1 MRITK
6 FYRYIITEEVPGRF
20 WRRSVNISPGSKL
33 FKWLKYRIFSSTKKE
48 EKVTIT
54 WRLDGRSVSR
64 LEGIQIVE
72 NKPEE
77 AELWTT

>member
-1 MRITK
+1 MRITRL
-6 FYRYIITEEVPGRF
+6 YRYVLTGEVRGKSLQKFIRTAPFRQF
-20 WRRSVNISPGSKL
+20 RWMRYKL
-33 FKWLKYRIFSSTKKE
+33 FSYDEQSEIY
-48 EKVTIT
+48 I

-64 LEGIQIVE
+64 LEGIEIIE